1 LSGSVALTC
10 RPYLKQLYQQFYT
23 GAPRNFID
31 LLHYC
36 RQHKISE
43 EKLEATVTRLVGL
56 CPQSITTEKLTA
68 LLGNKPGEDGKPVAV
83 NNQTAYMAQE
93 QLKQVTALLMN

>member
-1 LSGSVALTC
+1 MD
-10 RPYLKQLYQQFYT
+10 
-23 GAPRNFID
+23 APRDFID

-43 EKLEATVTRLVGL
+43 ENLEATVLRLDL
-56 CPQSITTEKLTA
+56 CTQSITTEKLTA
-68 LLGNKPGEDGKPVAV
+68 LLGNKPRADAIPMPV

-93 QLKQVTALLMN
+93 QLKQVTALLMK